1 MKYRLLLRKGAE
13 SDLADAYRWYSEKVP
28 GLGNKFLAAV
38 EQTLDSI
45 QINPA
50 GYPIIYQTVR
60 RALLHKF
67 PYGIFYVWEHTGI
80 SVLAVM
86 HTARDPAKWRKP

>member
-13 SDLADAYRWYSEKVP
+13 NDLADAYRWYTEKVP
-28 GLGNKFLAAV
+28 GLGNRFLAAV

-45 QINPA
+45 QLNPA

-60 RALLHKF
+60 RSIAAQISPMEF
-67 PYGIFYVWEHTGI
+67 SIYGNTRAFQC
-80 SVLAVM
+80 
-86 HTARDPAKWRKP
+86 WR